1 MQETLAEADWNHSIS
16 RATCWLL
23 RSSIS
28 FTQKGGKMF
37 NYFLQH
43 LIREEN
49 WCCQHVKR
57 KILSPSCWVL
67 DTGERMSL
75 WWDRQSIWKY
85 GRREKKAY
93 LIYHM
98 TLHVWLERR
107 DEVGPKDLAECEK
120 AHFQKWCKSILTT
133 CWNTWRWVLYCAA
146 GRTGIKIKWKT
157 KSQNSINKQVHREWM
172 IQMCC

>member
-1 MQETLAEADWNHSIS
+1 MFEKLQLIICRTNFSCTIFQFLFTSTLTFSTICQNINEGVFMQETLAEADWNNSIS

-28 FTQKGGKMF
+28 FTQKGGKMS
-37 NYFLQH
+37 NYFYN
-43 LIREEN
+43 ISSE
-49 WCCQHVKR
+49 R
-57 KILSPSCWVL
+57 KIGAANMWKGEILFPHRVGYS
-67 DTGERMSL
+67 TQERMSL

-107 DEVGPKDLAECEK
+107 DEVEPKDLAECEK
-120 AHFQKWCKSILTT
+120 AHF
-133 CWNTWRWVLYCAA
+133 
-146 GRTGIKIKWKT
+146 
-157 KSQNSINKQVHREWM
+157 
-172 IQMCC
+172 